1 MRVPSGFDVDDD
13 RADLLR
19 HKSLHATK
27 QWEPTDWLHER
38 RALEE
43 VRSCWR
49 DLMALNAWL
58 ADNVGATTK
67 EPRARR

>member
-13 RADLLR
+13 RVDLLR

-27 QWEPTDWLHER
+27 RWEPADWLHER